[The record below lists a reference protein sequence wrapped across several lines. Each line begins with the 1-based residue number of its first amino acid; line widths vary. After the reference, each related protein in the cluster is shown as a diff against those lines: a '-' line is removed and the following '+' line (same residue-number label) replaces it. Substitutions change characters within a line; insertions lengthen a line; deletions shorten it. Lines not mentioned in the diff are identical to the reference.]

1 MRFVLAIVLFVTAF
15 VAIGLGVAQRTIFQ
29 GPDHVTA
36 AVDVDG
42 GAPFTVIDGAVLN
55 SHPGTQLISVSG
67 TGTDPVFM
75 AYGRSDDV
83 TAWVGDAPSSTIGY
97 DAETVELTAD
107 AQAGTET
114 ESPSPAGSDLWIQE
128 FAGEGTLVR
137 KINVPSDVSVL
148 IASDG
153 TKAAPAEVSVTWPLD
168 NSTPWSNPLI
178 IGGIGVLLAGL
189 IVLIWALIH
198 ARRRHGPRRKT
209 PKMPKAPKPAQLKP
223 APKRAAITSEVVP
236 ESRGRRRA
244 FVALP
249 LLLVGAV
256 ALSACTADGTALP
269 STTPTASDTAVAE
282 VEPPVVT
289 ERQFERIVSEI
300 GESVTAADAS
310 LDATAAGVR
319 LAGPALELRTANYTA
334 RTADAAVE
342 AVPAFPLGEVE
353 VILPQ
358 RLHEWPRV
366 VFATIA
372 ATENEKFA
380 GMFVQES
387 PRADYKVHYLMRL
400 TQAPPEVAPI
410 ELGASRLGPDNKL
423 LAYTPEQLAAEY
435 GDILMNGDASP
446 YVDHFDPENDL
457 LSQLFGAQYKAT
469 RRADLPN
476 ATVDFTSAAGDEEPY
491 AFATNDTG
499 AIVAVDLR
507 ETETV
512 KPAEAGAALTPKG
525 AVKALSQK
533 QTTTKGI
540 AAEYGMQVLFY
551 VPALTADDQRVR
563 VLGFTQGL
571 VAAAE
576 VP

>member
-36 AVDVDG
+36 AVDVAGD
-42 GAPFTVIDGAVLN
+42 APFTVVDGAVLN
-55 SHPGTQLISVSG
+55 SHPGTQLISVTG

-75 AYGRSDDV
+75 AYGRTDDV
-83 TAWVGDAPSSTIGY
+83 DAWVGDAPASVVGY

-107 AQAGTET
+107 AKPGSET

-137 KINVPSDVSVL
+137 KINVPSDVSVI

-153 TKAAPAEVSVTWPLD
+153 TEAAPAEISVTWPLD

-178 IGGIGVLLAGL
+178 IGGIAALLAGL
-189 IVLIWALIH
+189 VVMIWALVH

-249 LLLVGAV
+249 LLLVGAL
-256 ALSACTADGTALP
+256 ALTACSADGAALP
-269 STTPTASDTAVAE
+269 SATPSSTDAAVAE

-289 ERQFERIVSEI
+289 ERQFSRIVSEI
-300 GESVTAADAS
+300 GESVTAADTA

-319 LAGPALELRTANYTA
+319 LAGPALELRNANYTA
-334 RTADAAVE
+334 RKADGAV
-342 AVPAFPLGEVE
+342 APVAAFPVGEVE
-353 VILPQ
+353 LTLPQ
-358 RLHEWPRV
+358 RVHEWPRA
-366 VFATIA
+366 VFATISGSD
-372 ATENEKFA
+372 TDKFGA
-380 GMFVQES
+380 MFVQET
-387 PRADYKVHYLMRL
+387 PRSDYKVHYLVRL
-400 TQAPPEVAPI
+400 TQSVPEVAPA
-410 ELGASRLGPDNKL
+410 ELGASRLAPDNKL

-446 YVDHFDPENDL
+446 YVEHFDPENDL
-457 LSQLFGAQYKAT
+457 LREKFGAAYKAQ
-469 RRADLPN
+469 RRADLPTT
-476 ATVDFTSAAGDEEPY
+476 TVDFASAAGDEEPY

-512 KPAEAGAALTPKG
+512 RPAEAGAALNPSG

-533 QTTTKGI
+533 TTTTKGI
-540 AAEYGMQVLFY
+540 TAEYGMQVLFY

>member
-1 MRFVLAIVLFVTAF
+1 MRFVLAIVLFVTAL

-36 AVDVDG
+36 AVDVAGD
-42 GAPFTVIDGAVLN
+42 APFTVIDGDVLN
-55 SHPGTQLISVSG
+55 SHPGTQLVSVTG

-75 AYGRSDDV
+75 AYGRTDDV
-83 TAWVGDAPSSTIGY
+83 QAWVGEASSSTIGY

-107 AQAGTET
+107 TTTGTEE

-128 FAGEGTLVR
+128 FAGEGSLVR
-137 KINVPSDVSVL
+137 KVNVPSDVSLL

-153 TKAAPAEVSVTWPLD
+153 TAAAPAEISVTWPLD
-168 NSTPWSNPLI
+168 NSTPWSSPLI
-178 IGGIGVLLAGL
+178 IAGIGALLVGL
-189 IVLIWALIH
+189 IVLIWALVH

-209 PKMPKAPKPAQLKP
+209 PKMPKPPKPQQLKP
-223 APKRAAITSEVVP
+223 APKRAALTASVP
-236 ESRGRRRA
+236 ETRGRRRA

-249 LLLVGAV
+249 LLLVGTV
-256 ALSACTADGTALP
+256 ALSACTAEGSALP
-269 STTPTASDTAVAE
+269 SATPSATDAAVAE

-289 ERQFERIVSEI
+289 ERQFDRIVSQI
-300 GESVTAADAS
+300 GESVTAADEARNAKAAS
-310 LDATAAGVR
+310 RR
-319 LAGPALELRTANYTA
+319 LAGPALELRTANYA
-334 RTADAAVE
+334 AIGADAAVTP
-342 AVPAFPLGEVE
+342 VGAFPVGEVDL
-353 VILPQ
+353 ILPQ

-366 VFATIA
+366 VFAILSGS
-372 ATENEKFA
+372 ESDKFA

-387 PRADYKVHYLMRL
+387 PRTQYKVHYLMRL
-400 TQAPPEVAPI
+400 TQSVPEVAPTD
-410 ELGASRLGPDNKL
+410 LGASRLAPDNKL

-435 GDILMNGDASP
+435 GDILINGDESP
-446 YVDHFDPENDL
+446 YVDHFDAENDL
-457 LSQLFGAQYKAT
+457 LREKFGAAYKT
-469 RRADLPN
+469 QRRADLQN
-476 ATVDFTSAAGDEEPY
+476 AAVEFASKAGEEEPY

-507 ETETV
+507 EIETV
-512 KPAEAGAALTPKG
+512 KPAEAGAAVNPTG

-540 AAEYGMQVLFY
+540 TAEYGMQVLFY
-551 VPALTADDQRVR
+551 VPALTAEDQRVK

>member
-42 GAPFTVIDGAVLN
+42 DAPFTVLDGAVLN
-55 SHPGTQLISVSG
+55 SHPGTQLVSVSG
-67 TGTDPVFM
+67 VGTDPVFM
-75 AYGRSDDV
+75 AYGRTDDV
-83 TAWVGDAPSSTIGY
+83 NAWVGDASSAAIGY
-97 DAETVELTAD
+97 DAEAVELTAEVKP
-107 AQAGTET
+107 GTEA

-128 FAGEGTLVR
+128 FTGEGSLVR
-137 KINVPSDVSVL
+137 KINVPSDVSVI

-153 TKAAPAEVSVTWPLD
+153 TVAAPAEISVTWPLD
-168 NSTPWSNPLI
+168 NSTPWSSPLI
-178 IGGIGVLLAGL
+178 IGGIAALLAGL
-189 IVLIWALIH
+189 IVMIWALVH

-209 PKMPKAPKPAQLKP
+209 PKMPKTPKPAQLKP
-223 APKRAAITSEVVP
+223 APKRAAITSEVT

-244 FVALP
+244 FAALP

-256 ALSACTADGTALP
+256 ALSACTADGGALP
-269 STTPTASDTAVAE
+269 SATPSATDAAVAE

-300 GESVTAADAS
+300 GESVTAADTA
-310 LDATAAGVR
+310 LDAKAAGAR
-319 LAGPALELRTANYTA
+319 LAGPALELRAANYTA
-334 RTADAAVE
+334 RKADGAIPAV
-342 AVPAFPLGEVE
+342 AAFPVGEAE
-353 VILPQ
+353 LILPQ
-358 RLHEWPRV
+358 RLPEWPRV
-366 VFATIA
+366 VFATVA
-372 ATENEKFA
+372 GSEDDKFA
-380 GMFVQES
+380 AMFVQET
-387 PRADYKVHYLMRL
+387 PRAKYKVHYLVRL
-400 TQAPPEVAPI
+400 TQSVPEVAPT
-410 ELGASRLGPDNKL
+410 ELGASRLAPDNKL

-435 GDILMNGDASP
+435 GDILMKGDESAF
-446 YVDHFDPENDL
+446 VEHFDDENDL
-457 LSQLFGAQYKAT
+457 LRSTFGAKYKT
-469 RRADLPN
+469 DRRAELN
-476 ATVDFTSAAGDEEPY
+476 TATVEFTSAAGDEEPY

-507 ETETV
+507 EVETV
-512 KPAEAGAALTPKG
+512 RPAEAGAAINPKG

-540 AAEYGMQVLFY
+540 TAEYGMQVLFY
-551 VPALTADDQRVR
+551 VPALTADDQRVK